1 MQNTEN
7 KFKHDG
13 LWYIAVEQDGCRNCA
28 FDTNKPTQ
36 CGLDLIEDLNIG
48 CSLFYRKDN
57 RNVIFVESDVDNQG
71 GEE

>member
-13 LWYIAVEQDGCRNCA
+13 LWYIAVEEESCRGCDFGSSQPSCTA
-28 FDTNKPTQ
+28 PDPELSAVPP
-36 CGLDLIEDLNIG
+36 CGAN
-48 CSLFYRKDN
+48 RKDN
-57 RNVIFVESDVDNQG
+57 RNVIFVESDVDNLG